1 MWIRIDTDIAA
12 NRKTLVL
19 RTSIGRPTPTT
30 VGHLTMLLSRLADN
44 ESDGYIGDLPAEVI
58 EEWAGWDGEPGLFDR
73 AFRESFVTDGVID
86 GWAERQGTLMARQR
100 KDRERKREERARKVR
115 ELSAGRPKDKKRT
128 SDENPDAT
136 VTMTVTEELPKGARK
151 PRSDKAAPWM
161 AVIRPIYHERYDAEP
176 PKRLVKEL
184 RPAVDE
190 HGIDEVA
197 RRLRIYCER
206 TEGRFFDGGRFV
218 ATWGE
223 WDGEAPKVG
232 ADQAPDPAAEFYRLL
247 SENELLHTS
256 RDQFRRTVA
265 KMAADGVIPDQESF
279 MEQCKKLSWPELR
292 RQSAERFAI
301 AYIREHLFPA
311 RGVA

>member
-1 MWIRIDTDIAA
+1 
-12 NRKTLVL
+12 
-19 RTSIGRPTPTT
+19 
-30 VGHLTMLLSRLADN
+30 
-44 ESDGYIGDLPAEVI
+44 
-58 EEWAGWDGEPGLFDR
+58 
-73 AFRESFVTDGVID
+73 
-86 GWAERQGTLMARQR
+86 
-100 KDRERKREERARKVR
+100 
-115 ELSAGRPKDKKRT
+115 
-128 SDENPDAT
+128 
-136 VTMTVTEELPKGARK
+136 
-151 PRSDKAAPWM
+151 M

-176 PKRLVKEL
+176 PRRLVKEL

-223 WDGEAPKVG
+223 WDGEATRVST
-232 ADQAPDPAAEFYRLL
+232 DQAPDPAAEFYRLL

-265 KMAADGVIPDQESF
+265 QMAADGVIPDQESF